1 MSTEVKWPPV
11 WSWGAASCWVLYANS
26 CTIDSNPRIVI
37 IVPSRIFSS
46 SVVSKRKRLTLETG
60 LERRIWKLKNFRES
74 VSFTPNTS
82 TLENILP
89 AQLFEMIQKRLMMSL
104 FLLMFF
110 PKSICRIHW
119 PGHNVLIPNGF
130 DHFALS
136 DGCSKWKTF
145 ETMWQTL
152 LAFSRLKCL
161 KPNRACFL
169 NNSEIM

>member
-1 MSTEVKWPPV
+1 M
-11 WSWGAASCWVLYANS
+11 
-26 CTIDSNPRIVI
+26 
-37 IVPSRIFSS
+37 
-46 SVVSKRKRLTLETG
+46 KRLTLETG
-60 LERRIWKLKNFRES
+60 LERRTWKLKNFRES
-74 VSFTPNTS
+74 ASFTPNTS

-89 AQLFEMIQKRLMMSL
+89 AQLFEMIQKCLMMSV

-119 PGHNVLIPNGF
+119 PGHNVLIPDGF
-130 DHFALS
+130 DHFAFS

-161 KPNRACFL
+161 KPNTACFL
-169 NNSEIM
+169 NNSVIMWCNLQMSELWTECYHLLRSKEAGLRDLDRVLWQWYLFLLQWAGHGFIG